1 MIIPVLKKMYNRIKE
16 LNTMHKI
23 NSRRL
28 FLQKCVSAGMLL
40 TGGALLLPGCNAKEK
55 SSAKEEGGGAPPDP
69 CSDYTGLSE
78 NDLKARESMG
88 YVKQSPIPEKQ
99 CGNCN
104 LWLPPL
110 EGKDC
115 GACQLFK
122 GPVYTAG
129 HCTYWAPQV

>member
-1 MIIPVLKKMYNRIKE
+1 
-16 LNTMHKI
+16 MHEI

-40 TGGALLLPGCNAKEK
+40 TGGAFMLHGC
-55 SSAKEEGGGAPPDP
+55 SAKKKSPAEEDGSEVPADP
-69 CSDYTGLSE
+69 CGDYTGLYE

-88 YVKQSPIPEKQ
+88 YVKQSPIPGKQ

-104 LWLPPL
+104 LWLPPPA
-110 EGKDC
+110 GKDC

-122 GPVYTAG
+122 GPVYTEG
-129 HCTYWAPQV
+129 YCTYWAPQV

>member
-1 MIIPVLKKMYNRIKE
+1 
-16 LNTMHKI
+16 
-23 NSRRL
+23 
-28 FLQKCVSAGMLL
+28 
-40 TGGALLLPGCNAKEK
+40 
-55 SSAKEEGGGAPPDP
+55 
-69 CSDYTGLSE
+69 
-78 NDLKARESMG
+78 MG

-110 EGKDC
+110 AGKDC

>member
-1 MIIPVLKKMYNRIKE
+1 MG
-16 LNTMHKI
+16 TI
-23 NSRRL
+23 NSRRR
-28 FLQKCVSAGMLL
+28 FLQKCISAGMLL
-40 TGGALLLPGCNAKEK
+40 TGGVSLLNGCNTVTEKKSPAKAE
-55 SSAKEEGGGAPPDP
+55 ADTATADP
-69 CSDYTGLSE
+69 CGDYTGLSE
-78 NDLKARESMG
+78 NDLKARASMG

-110 EGKDC
+110 PGKEC

-122 GPVYTAG
+122 GPVFTAG